1 MSESILPEEI
11 LHSVVESLAYNAEFV
26 ERNLFRFHWK
36 NATNELFSFS
46 VACHQFRR
54 ISLPFLFSYIEIN
67 GDKHLEMFKDQCI
80 LNASFA
86 ESIKSLSVSFPSSW
100 ENTSHT
106 TTNMMKHLLRYLKH
120 LSQLDV
126 NFRIDMSL
134 LVDLN
139 RHSLETVVEKILLAT
154 ATIDDG
160 VNGRHLKGH
169 LACGMQL
176 RSFVIR
182 QDLMD
187 NSSGMQKF
195 NGLNEIE
202 VQLLSNMSFSWLPEF
217 TRAHP
222 LLKKISFK
230 DSFDFLKSKHHTIP
244 FIQPLCEALHK
255 EGVYTAVRILDM
267 TRNWEVTG
275 LYLWDV
281 GDRLVLPIVHSLFP
295 RISTLT
301 LERGCGRIGE
311 LITFLSPFSSLQVLT
326 LRFCFQYLELGFSWL
341 GNHPRLPADPFDTEA
356 GMIQHISRIAREIP
370 SIEAFYIEEQDSH
383 RDSFWAFRGWI
394 DARKDM
400 TEVLTMIRQRQS
412 VGDYMAS
419 ISHKHST
426 IMFFI

>member
-139 RHSLETVVEKILLAT
+139 RHSLKTVVVTSMAQLPETSGSSDLEKILLAT

-195 NGLNEIE
+195 NGHNEIE

-230 DSFDFLKSKHHTIP
+230 DSFDFLESKHHTIP
-244 FIQPLCEALHK
+244 FIQPLYEALRK
-255 EGVYTAVRILDM
+255 EGVYTASFDVNYRHDSRLGGYLIISMGGWGPSCSAYCAFSVSPD
-267 TRNWEVTG
+267 
-275 LYLWDV
+275 LYIDS
-281 GDRLVLPIVHSLFP
+281 RARMRPY
-295 RISTLT
+295 R
-301 LERGCGRIGE
+301 
-311 LITFLSPFSSLQVLT
+311 
-326 LRFCFQYLELGFSWL
+326 FSWL

-370 SIEAFYIEEQDSH
+370 FIEAFYIEEQDSH

-400 TEVLTMIRQRQS
+400 T
-412 VGDYMAS
+412 GFD
-419 ISHKHST
+419 HD
-426 IMFFI
+426 